1 MLESLRHPN
10 STQCIAV
17 SAIPVTMMEYEC
29 FDVIPYG
36 LDNQT
41 SNLLEFEGDSYLKNS
56 AKEAKMLESLHHP
69 KSTQFI
75 AISAKPVAMMEY
87 KCFDFISY
95 GLDHIQCVRVFS
107 CP

>member
-1 MLESLRHPN
+1 
-10 STQCIAV
+10 
-17 SAIPVTMMEYEC
+17 
-29 FDVIPYG
+29 
-36 LDNQT
+36 
-41 SNLLEFEGDSYLKNS
+41 
-56 AKEAKMLESLHHP
+56 MLESLHHP

-75 AISAKPVAMMEY
+75 AVSAKPVAMMEY